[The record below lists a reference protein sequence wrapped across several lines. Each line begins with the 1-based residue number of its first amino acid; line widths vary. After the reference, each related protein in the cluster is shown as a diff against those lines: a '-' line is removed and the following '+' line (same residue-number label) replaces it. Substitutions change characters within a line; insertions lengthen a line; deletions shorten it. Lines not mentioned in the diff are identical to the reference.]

1 MPEVIEKSL
10 SVLIAARVD
19 DILVLRRLLRDTS
32 YRVDPATSATQAL
45 RAISMHSY
53 SAVVADDDALVGISG
68 SKLLSSVEELQP
80 TALRILIARRERRP
94 QLANAALQKK
104 YQLFVRPYFAAPV
117 RDALLAH
124 ERSSKVASGP
134 RHSAERRDTPGAV
147 VTGAAM
153 LEEDT
158 KPYTLVSGGAVVRRR
173 LLLTMAEVAEGGV
186 AQGDGWCVGHA
197 ARVSSLATA
206 LGRAIGLQPGDLDA
220 LDEAALLHDV
230 GELGPHMSL
239 LRARRRLTP
248 QELRAVHAH
257 PGESALVAER
267 CGLPKPAVAAV
278 RHHHERWDGK
288 GYPDRLA
295 RSQIPVLARILAVAD
310 TWDAMATQRPYRA
323 QMPTVQCARALRLA
337 AGAQLDPALVEL
349 FLQRKLY
356 EHAQPATLR
365 NAAIV

>member
-1 MPEVIEKSL
+1 MSEPVEKSL
-10 SVLIAARVD
+10 AVLIAARVD

-45 RAISMHSY
+45 RAITQHAY
-53 SAVVADDDALVGISG
+53 AAVIADDDALVGIAG
-68 SKLLSSVEELQP
+68 AKLLSSVEELQP
-80 TALRILIARRERRP
+80 AALRILVARRERRP
-94 QLANAALQKK
+94 QLANAALAKK

-124 ERSSKVASGP
+124 ERSTKVASGP
-134 RHSAERRDTPGAV
+134 RHEKKGALPQGTV
-147 VTGAAM
+147 AIGAAM

-158 KPYTLVSGGAVVRRR
+158 KPYTLVSGGAVARRR

-186 AQGDGWCVGHA
+186 GSGAGHA
-197 ARVSSLATA
+197 ARVSVLATA

-230 GELGPHMSL
+230 GELGPSSAVL
-239 LRARRRLTP
+239 KARRRLTAV
-248 QELRAVHAH
+248 ELKAVHAH
-257 PGESALVAER
+257 PTESASVAER

-288 GYPDRLA
+288 GYPQGLS

-310 TWDAMATQRPYRA
+310 TWDALATQRPYRERQPPA
-323 QMPTVQCARALRLA
+323 QCARTLRLA
-337 AGAQLDPALVEL
+337 AGSQLDPALVEL
-349 FLQRKLY
+349 FLSRKLW
-356 EHAQPATLR
+356 EAAQPATLR
-365 NAAIV
+365 NAAMV